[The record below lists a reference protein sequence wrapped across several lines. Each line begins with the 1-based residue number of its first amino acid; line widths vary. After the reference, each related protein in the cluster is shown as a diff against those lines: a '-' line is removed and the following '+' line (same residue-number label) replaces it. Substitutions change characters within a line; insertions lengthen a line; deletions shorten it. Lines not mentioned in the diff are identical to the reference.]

1 MKLKYQDLVI
11 KDGKFQKMHQKRS
24 DIVKIKLR
32 KLNLT
37 KDISNKYLMWMNDL
51 EVHKYTEQRYTK
63 HSLID
68 IRKFVKEKNK
78 SKNEFLYGIFLKKN
92 NLNTHIGNIKLGPI
106 NFIHKTGEISYF
118 IGEKELWGKGYTT
131 LAIKEIIKIAKKKG
145 LKKLKAGLYEMN
157 IGSKKVLEKNGFK
170 FEGKFKSERIIKNK
184 RVDHYF
190 FGKIL

>member
-1 MKLKYQDLVI
+1 MKLTNVPVK
-11 KDGKFQKMHQKRS
+11 
-24 DIVKIKLR
+24 KIKLR

-37 KDISNKYLMWMNDL
+37 KDISNKYLKWMNDL
-51 EVHKYTEQRYTK
+51 EVHKYTEQKYTK
-63 HSLID
+63 HSLIN

-78 SKNEFLYGIFLKKN
+78 SKNEFLYGIFLKRN
-92 NLNTHIGNIKLGPI
+92 NLYIHIGNMKLGPI

-157 IGSKKVLEKNGFK
+157 IGSKKVLINNGFK
-170 FEGKFKSERIIKNK
+170 VEGIFKSELIYK
-184 RVDHYF
+184 RKRFDLIW
-190 FGKIL
+190 FGKLL